1 MWFKRDKVDIKDMVA
16 GVSNLVSLPQAYFR
30 INEMLNDHRS
40 SSAQIGEVISRDPAL
55 TARLLRFVNSP
66 VYGLRKPLDSVA
78 RAITIL
84 GTQELRVLALASSVG
99 GAFRQPPVDL
109 VDMSAYWH
117 HSVFTG
123 IVARLLGARCQLKS
137 VDHLFVAGLLH
148 DVGQLVLAH
157 VVPDLLRKVIAKLP
171 EYPHHRCQMEQKLI
185 GHDHAEVGA
194 ELMRQWQLP
203 ESLWVPVRYHHDPE
217 QAHDFLV
224 EAYLVYM
231 ANAIADGVEPSRRSP
246 AALQISPISARA
258 WELTGL
264 TEDVIAPTVQDANLE
279 LFEMLDV
286 IAPSGDLML

>member
-1 MWFKRDKVDIKDMVA
+1 MWFKRDKVDVKDMVA

-40 SSAQIGEVISRDPAL
+40 SAGQIGEVISRDPAL

-66 VYGLRKPLDSVA
+66 VYGMRKPVDSVS

-84 GTQELRVLALASSVG
+84 GTHELRVLALASSVG
-99 GAFRQPPVDL
+99 GAFRQPPADL

-117 HSVFTG
+117 HSVFTA
-123 IVARLLGARCQLKS
+123 IVAKLLGVRCQLKS
-137 VDHLFVAGLLH
+137 VERLFVAGLLH

-171 EYPHHRCQMEQKLI
+171 QYPHHRCQMEQKLI
-185 GHDHAEVGA
+185 GYDHAEVGA

-203 ESLWVPVRYHHDPE
+203 ESLWMPVRYHHYPE
-217 QAHDFLV
+217 QAPEFLV
-224 EAYLVYM
+224 ESYLIYM
-231 ANAIADGVEPSRRSP
+231 ANAIADGIEPSRRSDV
-246 AALQISPISARA
+246 ALSISPISARA

-286 IAPSGDLML
+286 IAPSGNLML